1 MNYRLFAGI
10 DVSKQKIDVVF
21 FLAENPDKQFHECFE
36 NSYEGCSKMVFWMN
50 QITGLLISD
59 MFFCAEDTGLY
70 TLPICTFFDEQG
82 GNLWVENALRLKRS
96 LGLKR
101 GKSDKADAAEIAS
114 YGFLH
119 RRKAILFKLPGKTV
133 SKLKHLLSCR
143 KQLVKQQTALK
154 NALGELEVFDRES
167 AAFTLDI
174 RKSLISEYDSKLK
187 MLEEMLL
194 TCIKE
199 DSILENQ
206 YNLVRTVH
214 GIGAQTAMFIVVLT
228 QGFSLFENPRK
239 FACYCGLAPFGN
251 TSGTT
256 LKGKP
261 KVSHLANKRIKSLLT
276 MCALNTIKKDNEFK
290 RYYDRKIKEGKHHSS
305 VLNVLRNKLISRAF
319 ATVMKN
325 RPYQKELNLIA

>member
-1 MNYRLFAGI
+1 MIYRLFAGI
-10 DVSKQKIDVVF
+10 DVSKLKIDVVF

-36 NSYEGCSKMVFWMN
+36 NSDEGCSKMVYWIN
-50 QITGLLISD
+50 QISGLLISD

-70 TLPICTFFDEQG
+70 TLPVCTFFDEQG
-82 GNLWVENALRLKRS
+82 GNLWIENALRLKRS

-101 GKSDKADAAEIAS
+101 GKSDKADAAEIAN

-119 RRKAILFKLPGKTV
+119 RRKAILFKLPGKTI

-154 NALGELEVFDRES
+154 NATGELEVFDKES
-167 AAFTLDI
+167 ADFTLCI
-174 RKSLISEYDSKLK
+174 RKSLITEYDRKIN
-187 MLEEMLL
+187 MLEEKLL
-194 TCIKE
+194 ACVKE
-199 DSILENQ
+199 DEILEKQ
-206 YNLVRTVH
+206 YNLVKTVH

-228 QGFSLFENPRK
+228 QGFTLFENPRK

-261 KVSHLANKRIKSLLT
+261 KVSHLANKRIKTLLT

-319 ATVMKN
+319 AAVLKD
-325 RPYQKELNLIA
+325 RPYEKEVNLAA

>member
-10 DVSKQKIDVVF
+10 DVSKLKIDVVF
-21 FLAENPDKQFHECFE
+21 FLAEKPDEQFHGCFD
-36 NSYEGCSKMVFWMN
+36 NSGEGCSEMVSWMG

-70 TLPICTFFDEQG
+70 TLPICTFFDERG
-82 GNLWVENALRLKRS
+82 GSLWVENALRLKRS

-101 GKSDKADAAEIAS
+101 GKSDRADAAEIAN

-119 RRKAILFKLPGKTV
+119 RRRAILFKLPGKGI
-133 SKLKHLLSCR
+133 SSLKHLLSCR
-143 KQLVKQQTALK
+143 RQLVKQQTALK
-154 NALGELEVFDRES
+154 NALGELETFDKES
-167 AAFTLDI
+167 AEFTLDI
-174 RKSLISEYDSKLK
+174 RKSLIAEYDSKIK
-187 MLEEMLL
+187 MLEEKLL
-194 TCIKE
+194 VCVRG
-199 DSILENQ
+199 DSVLEKQ
-206 YNLVRTVH
+206 YSLVKTVH

-228 QGFSLFENPRK
+228 QGFNLFDSPRK

-256 LKGKP
+256 LKGRP
-261 KVSHLANKRIKSLLT
+261 RVSHLANKRIKTLLT

-305 VLNVLRNKLISRAF
+305 VINVLRNKLISRAF
-319 ATVMKN
+319 AAVLNN
-325 RPYQKELNLIA
+325 RPYEKELNMVA

>member
-10 DVSKQKIDVVF
+10 DVSKLKIDVVF
-21 FLAENPDKQFHECFE
+21 FLAENPDNEFHELFE
-36 NSYEGCSKMVFWMN
+36 NTDEGCSKMIAWIN
-50 QITGLLISD
+50 SLTGLLISD
-59 MFFCAEDTGLY
+59 MLFCAEDTGLY
-70 TLPICTFFDEQG
+70 TLPICTFFDDQG

-101 GKSDKADAAEIAS
+101 GKSDKADAAEIAN

-119 RRKAILFKLPGKTV
+119 RRKAVLFRLPGKTI

-154 NALGELEVFDRES
+154 NTCGELETFDKELAGFTLEIRES
-167 AAFTLDI
+167 
-174 RKSLISEYDSKLK
+174 LIKEYDKK
-187 MLEEMLL
+187 IDMVEAQLL
-194 TCIKE
+194 AYVKE
-199 DSILENQ
+199 DDILEKQ
-206 YNLVRTVH
+206 YYLVKSVH
-214 GIGAQTAMFIVVLT
+214 GIGSQTAMFIVVLT
-228 QGFSLFENPRK
+228 QGFTMFDDYRK

-261 KVSHLANKRIKSLLT
+261 KVSHLANKRIKTLLT

-290 RYYDRKIKEGKHHSS
+290 RYYDRKIKEGKHHSA
-305 VLNVLRNKLISRAF
+305 VLNVLRNKLVSRAF
-319 ATVMKN
+319 AAVLKD
-325 RPYQKELNLIA
+325 RPYEKDYHIAA

>member
-10 DVSKQKIDVVF
+10 DVSKLKIDVVF
-21 FLAENPDKQFHECFE
+21 FLIENPDRQFHECFE
-36 NSYEGCSKMVFWMN
+36 NSDQGCSKMVDWIN
-50 QITGLLISD
+50 QLTGLLISD

-70 TLPICTFFDEQG
+70 TLPICTFFDGRG

-101 GKSDKADAAEIAS
+101 GKSDRADAAEIAN

-119 RRKAILFKLPGKTV
+119 RCRAVLFKLPSKTI

-154 NALGELEVFDRES
+154 NAAGELEIFDRES
-167 AAFTLDI
+167 AGFTLDI
-174 RKSLISEYDSKLK
+174 RESLIAEYDIKIN
-187 MLEEMLL
+187 MLEERLL
-194 TCIKE
+194 NCIKE
-199 DSILENQ
+199 DSILDKQ
-206 YNLVRTVH
+206 YNLVKTVH

-228 QGFSLFENPRK
+228 QGFTLFDNPRK

-261 KVSHLANKRIKSLLT
+261 KVSHLANKRIKTLLT

-305 VLNVLRNKLISRAF
+305 VLNVLRNKLVSRAF
-319 ATVMKN
+319 AAVLKD
-325 RPYQKELNLIA
+325 RPYEKELNMAA

>member
-325 RPYQKELNLIA
+325 RPYQKELNLVA

>member
-1 MNYRLFAGI
+1 MNYKLFAGI
-10 DVSKQKIDVVF
+10 DVSKLKIDVVF
-21 FLAENPDKQFHECFE
+21 FLAQNPDKQFHECFD
-36 NSYEGCSKMVFWMN
+36 NSDEGCSNMVSWIN
-50 QITGLLISD
+50 RITGLLIGD
-59 MFFCAEDTGLY
+59 MFFCVEDTGLY
-70 TLPICTFFDEQG
+70 TLPACTFFDEQG

-101 GKSDKADAAEIAS
+101 GKSDKADAAEIAN

-119 RRKAILFKLPGKTV
+119 RRKAILFKLPGKTI

-154 NALGELEVFDRES
+154 NATGELEVFDKES

-174 RKSLISEYDSKLK
+174 RKSLISEYDSKIK
-187 MLEEMLL
+187 MLEEKLL
-194 TCIKE
+194 ICTKE
-199 DSILENQ
+199 DNILEKQ
-206 YNLVRTVH
+206 YNLVKTVH
-214 GIGAQTAMFIVVLT
+214 GIGGQTAMFIVVLT
-228 QGFSLFENPRK
+228 QGFTLFEDPRK

-261 KVSHLANKRIKSLLT
+261 KVSHLANKRIKTLLT

-319 ATVMKN
+319 AAVLKD
-325 RPYQKELNLIA
+325 RPYQKELNLVA